1 MLGWSG
7 LRTAADALTRTGKLT
22 TPRTIR
28 ITAIGGNT
36 AALPVGTSRDRLLA
50 SVNARQI
57 VVCAW

>member
-1 MLGWSG
+1 
-7 LRTAADALTRTGKLT
+7 LTRTGKLT
-22 TPRTIR
+22 TLRTVR

-36 AALPVGTSRDRLLA
+36 AALPVGTSRDRLFA